1 MVVSVACLL
10 LLSMQSWS
18 RISGPP
24 FHNAAPGE
32 PKARPYG
39 ITDLPVTYDPPI
51 TEPAQI
57 RTKRQ
62 EKADAEGLIT
72 CTLQEEP
79 ARKLVNF
86 AKIPIMIGVAEA
98 SYHAPYDHCTAKYMQ
113 QAGAPVE
120 FVRMQ
125 DKGLRGN
132 GHMMMIEKNNLDI
145 AAVLDTWIRAKVK

>member
-24 FHNAAPGE
+24 FHNAASGE
-32 PKARPYG
+32 PKARPYS

-51 TEPAQI
+51 T
-57 RTKRQ
+57 
-62 EKADAEGLIT
+62 
-72 CTLQEEP
+72 EP